1 MLDRHAV
8 ARAPLLVVVVLVLTA
23 LGLVLGVSRSV
34 AGDRDGGGRVTATPA
49 DEPEIPAGRALASDP
64 GPPADVRDGRPDGS
78 LAAEGDATDA
88 SGANHRDEPAD
99 RGIAA
104 GTDSDAVGVDGPSA
118 RASQRGRL
126 VVHHVGDVLLDP
138 GQVAALGVS
147 GPEAVW
153 DGVRDTFAAADLVLA
168 NLECTASDRGEPQ
181 DKEFVF
187 RCDLDALPAMRGAGV
202 DVVNLANNHSGD
214 HGGVQGMLDSAA
226 NLAAVGMIPVGVG
239 VDAADAFRARIVEV
253 AGWRV
258 AVLGFGGVVPEVS
271 WFAGA
276 DQPGQATGYDA
287 ARMAQAVAV
296 AADDADLVVVTVHW
310 GTERALEPRP
320 EDVVKAQAMI
330 DAGADVVFGH
340 HVHRLQPLERVDA
353 VPVFWNLGNFVW
365 PRLSPESATSAV
377 AVWTVEPDGTSA
389 ACLVPFEIDA
399 MGVPHP
405 TGADPDCR

>member
-1 MLDRHAV
+1 MPDRRVV
-8 ARAPLLVVVVLVLTA
+8 ARAPLVVVVVLVLTA
-23 LGLVLGVSRSV
+23 LALVLGVSRSV
-34 AGDRDGGGRVTATPA
+34 ARDGDQLAAPTVDDRRRGGGADPA
-49 DEPEIPAGRALASDP
+49 DG
-64 GPPADVRDGRPDGS
+64 
-78 LAAEGDATDA
+78 TDA
-88 SGANHRDEPAD
+88 DHR
-99 RGIAA
+99 A
-104 GTDSDAVGVDGPSA
+104 GSSDAAVEVGETAVTEGQAGVAGDDVEDPAA
-118 RASQRGRL
+118 RPGERGRL

-138 GQVAALGVS
+138 GQVAALAAS
-147 GPEAVW
+147 GPASVW

-181 DKEFVF
+181 AKEFVF
-187 RCDLDALPAMRGAGV
+187 RCDLDALPAMRDAGV
-202 DVVNLANNHSGD
+202 DVVNVANNHSGD
-214 HGGVQGMLDSAA
+214 FGGVQGMLDSVA
-226 NLAAVGMIPVGVG
+226 NVEGAGMIAVGVG
-239 VDAADAFRARIVEV
+239 VDEADAHRPRIVEV

-276 DQPGQATGYDA
+276 DRPGQATGYDA
-287 ARMAQAVAV
+287 ARMAAAVAA

-310 GTERALEPRP
+310 GTERALEPRS

-330 DAGADVVFGH
+330 DAGVDVVFGH
-340 HVHRLQPLERVDA
+340 HVHRLQPLERVDD
-353 VPVFWNLGNFVW
+353 VPVFWNLGNLVW

-377 AVWTVEPDGTSA
+377 AVWTVEPDGTST